1 MLTYGALFGR
11 EFYLLPR
18 IASVITD
25 VFPNED
31 VSGLK
36 KSSVLSVC
44 KKPLNRQGCASHE
57 I

>member
-1 MLTYGALFGR
+1 MTLIGR

-36 KSSVLSVC
+36 IL
-44 KKPLNRQGCASHE
+44 